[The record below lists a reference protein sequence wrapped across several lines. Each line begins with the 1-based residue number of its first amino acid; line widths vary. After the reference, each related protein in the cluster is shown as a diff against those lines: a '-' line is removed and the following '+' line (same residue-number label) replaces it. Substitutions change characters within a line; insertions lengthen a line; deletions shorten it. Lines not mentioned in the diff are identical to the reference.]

1 MRDAARLMVKVF
13 AVVFGAGSAVVVLLY
28 LVLGGYYLYGRIE
41 RANQASSQRNQ
52 KTFIETYDPKSAPDF
67 VPGAELDCRTAQSGE
82 HGPWEKYCSV
92 LIGGR
97 LAAFISREE
106 VKSNLAGWMTV
117 SPPANSH

>member
-1 MRDAARLMVKVF
+1 MKDAIKLMVKVF
-13 AVVFGAGSAVVVLLY
+13 AVVFGAGGAVVVLLY
-28 LVLGGYYLYGRIE
+28 LLLGAYYVYGRIG
-41 RANQASSQRNQ
+41 RSNHASAPNP

-67 VPGAELDCRTAQSGE
+67 VPDGQLDCRSAQPDE

-117 SPPANSH
+117 NPANSH

>member
-1 MRDAARLMVKVF
+1 MKDAVKLMVKVF
-13 AVVFGAGSAVVVLLY
+13 AVVFGTGRAVVVLLY
-28 LVLGGYYLYGRIE
+28 LLLGAYYVYGRIG
-41 RANQASSQRNQ
+41 RSNHASAPNP

-67 VPGAELDCRTAQSGE
+67 VPDAQLDCRSQTAE

-106 VKSNLAGWMTV
+106 VKSNLAGWMSV
-117 SPPANSH
+117 NPAANSH